1 MKTPPNDTKLALELT
16 GQQGD
21 VMKESMKCART
32 VAWNIIPDSI
42 KKKIKLE
49 WEEIGSYGLH
59 IHCPEAST
67 PKDGPSAGITIT
79 IGIISRLTGIPVKN
93 SVAMTGE
100 IDLNGKVHKIGGL
113 EYKLDGA
120 KKAGVKLVLIPDD
133 NLQDFDILLDKL
145 SSEDKNILL
154 HDFEVKTVSN
164 IHDVIQ
170 YSLIQND
177 IKFNNI

>member
-1 MKTPPNDTKLALELT
+1 
-16 GQQGD
+16 
-21 VMKESMKCART
+21 MKESMKCART

-42 KKKIKLE
+42 KKNIKTE

-79 IGIISRLTGIPVKN
+79 VGIISRLTNIPIKN
-93 SVAMTGE
+93 TIAMTGE

-120 KKAGVKLVLIPDD
+120 KKAGVKLVLIPQD
-133 NLQDFDILLDKL
+133 NLQDYHIILDKL
-145 SSEDKNILL
+145 SHEDKTLL
-154 HDFEVKTVSN
+154 LDDFQVIAVST
-164 IHDVIQ
+164 IHDVIKL
-170 YSLIQND
+170 SLVQND
-177 IKFNNI
+177 LKFNTI